1 MKKQTIIVIGSG
13 LGGLSAAI
21 RLAAQG
27 HAVTLFEKRD
37 KLGGRAYQYEIDGFK
52 FDGGPTV
59 ITAPW
64 MIDELWQLAG
74 KRREDEVEIVKVDPF
89 YRIFDHQGRYLD
101 YNGDHEFILSQI
113 EKFNPADKEGYS
125 RFIASTKA
133 VFDRGM
139 GLIDTPFLNL
149 FDMLKVAPDLIRLQS
164 YRSVNGYVA
173 QYIKDDFLRR

>member
-27 HAVTLFEKRD
+27 HSVTLFEKRD

-64 MIDELWQLAG
+64 MIDELWQLGG

-89 YRIFDHQGRYLD
+89 YRIFDHQGRY
-101 YNGDHEFILSQI
+101 
-113 EKFNPADKEGYS
+113 
-125 RFIASTKA
+125 R
-133 VFDRGM
+133 
-139 GLIDTPFLNL
+139 
-149 FDMLKVAPDLIRLQS
+149 
-164 YRSVNGYVA
+164 
-173 QYIKDDFLRR
+173 